1 MNADRATQF
10 DRVVA
15 EYRDRVYRLAYA
27 LLGDHAAAE
36 DAAQEAFVRIWKGL
50 SGFRAEAALS
60 TWIYAIAR
68 NACLTYRKRQRLNHF
83 VPIENGTEA
92 GAPVAA
98 GDTVT
103 GIDLRRALAELP
115 AKYRDVL
122 TLYYFEER
130 SYQQV
135 SEALGI
141 PIGTVKTYLHRA
153 KKCLRDA
160 VAHRNEAAGRAA
172 ARPLDRNH
180 TLPTAQE

>member
-1 MNADRATQF
+1 MDADRAIQF

-50 SGFRAEAALS
+50 SGFRDEAALS

-68 NACLTYRKRQRLNHF
+68 NACLTYRKRQRPERF
-83 VPIENGTEA
+83 VPIENGIEA

-98 GDTVT
+98 SDTLT

-115 AKYRDVL
+115 TKYRDVL
-122 TLYYFEER
+122 ILYYFEER

-153 KKCLRDA
+153 KICLRDA
-160 VAHRNEAAGRAA
+160 VTRRNEGAGGAA
-172 ARPLDRNH
+172 ARLLDRDH
-180 TLPTAQE
+180 KLPTARE